1 MNITVSP
8 AIFSGQIDAPP
19 SKSLTQR
26 AIAAGLLAGGTTVI
40 KNPSFC
46 NDSVAAIGMARALGA
61 MVKTEDERI
70 VIEAGER
77 PSGQVFLD
85 CGESGLALRMFSP
98 VAALLSGDVT
108 LTGKGSLLRR
118 PVKMIGDALGQLGVT
133 AATNDGFLPVRLN
146 GKLKGGRA
154 LIDGSSGSQLLTGL
168 LMALPLAETESRIDV
183 ANLTSRPYISLTLD
197 LLADFG
203 IRIENRDFMTFII
216 PGRQSY
222 WSHEFTVEGDWSG
235 AAFLLAAGAIGG
247 GTGSKVDR
255 EPAGR
260 VAVGNLNPDSRQ
272 ADRAVMSVLENA
284 GANVSVSPGR
294 ITASA
299 SHLRAFTFD
308 ATDAPDLF
316 PPLAALAAYCD
327 GVSTI
332 RGVGRLRHKESDRAE
347 AIAGVL
353 EAMRI
358 GVRISGDEMFIT
370 GGQVQGAV
378 VSSHND
384 HRIAMMAAVM
394 AAGAAGP
401 VTITGAEAVA
411 KSYPGFF
418 EDLARLGGRIG

>member
-146 GKLKGGRA
+146 GA
-154 LIDGSSGSQLLTGL
+154 SY
-168 LMALPLAETESRIDV
+168 RI
-183 ANLTSRPYISLTLD
+183 AY
-197 LLADFG
+197 G
-203 IRIENRDFMTFII
+203 
-216 PGRQSY
+216 
-222 WSHEFTVEGDWSG
+222 
-235 AAFLLAAGAIGG
+235 
-247 GTGSKVDR
+247 
-255 EPAGR
+255 
-260 VAVGNLNPDSRQ
+260 
-272 ADRAVMSVLENA
+272 
-284 GANVSVSPGR
+284 
-294 ITASA
+294 ASA
-299 SHLRAFTFD
+299 
-308 ATDAPDLF
+308 
-316 PPLAALAAYCD
+316 
-327 GVSTI
+327 G
-332 RGVGRLRHKESDRAE
+332 
-347 AIAGVL
+347 
-353 EAMRI
+353 
-358 GVRISGDEMFIT
+358 
-370 GGQVQGAV
+370 
-378 VSSHND
+378 
-384 HRIAMMAAVM
+384 
-394 AAGAAGP
+394 
-401 VTITGAEAVA
+401 
-411 KSYPGFF
+411 
-418 EDLARLGGRIG
+418 